1 MVSGRASRD
10 IRQQKVTER
19 RMRVAR
25 DQATRQVVRI
35 GTVVVLLVAA
45 GAAAA
50 IYFLA

>member
-1 MVSGRASRD
+1 MVSGRASRE

-19 RMRVAR
+19 RVQVAR
-25 DQATRQVVRI
+25 AQATRQVVRI

-45 GAAAA
+45 IAAAA